1 MGKIATH
8 AGGVVALLLKFT
20 NLICFNSLF
29 LLPHA
34 ESLKLVTGIKMTTG
48 TFIDL
53 GERAFNL
60 ERMYNLREGLTCK
73 DDNLP
78 DRLLKTPQD
87 KNRKDTVV
95 PLKKMLPVYYKTRG
109 WDEKGVPT
117 EKKLR
122 KLGVI

>member
-1 MGKIATH
+1 MCIR
-8 AGGVVALLLKFT
+8 
-20 NLICFNSLF
+20 
-29 LLPHA
+29 
-34 ESLKLVTGIKMTTG
+34 
-48 TFIDL
+48 D
-53 GERAFNL
+53 R
-60 ERMYNLREGLTCK
+60 YNLREGLTCK

-109 WDEKGVPT
+109 WDASGVPT
-117 EKKLR
+117 EKKLK